1 MIQPDK
7 LTGYFWASF
16 WRQLDGY
23 VQIDLATVP
32 SGLQYATASDSTPRC
47 IVRSANKSSTSP
59 RLFSSRARAPSPQ
72 AWQRKIALNT
82 AQMETKSRPKDAHRG
97 IERRVRYSASVGLP
111 VDCAVGWPDSHTET
125 LFGRLAYITVL
136 SCHCTWRLP
145 RCTTHEWRG
154 GAVVGRRTCDQD
166 VARSIPGR
174 TRLRTDSGQVV
185 HTQLPRRR
193 HSSLAY
199 KTGYPCT
206 RGSWVHMTHEWRGGA
221 MVGRRTCDQDVARS
235 ILGWD
240 AATYT
245 RRLWAS
251 CSHPCASIDADSLR

>member
-97 IERRVRYSASVGLP
+97 IERRVRYSASVGRP

-125 LFGRLAYITVL
+125 FFGRLAYITVL
-136 SCHCTWRLP
+136 SCHCTWFLGAYDTWVAWWRNGRTSDLWSRRREFDPRPGRSYVYTTTLGKLFTPMCLDRRRQSSLVAKPRLP
-145 RCTTHEWRG
+145 LPLPLH
-154 GAVVGRRTCDQD
+154 
-166 VARSIPGR
+166 VARLYRPLLYSSTAAP
-174 TRLRTDSGQVV
+174 
-185 HTQLPRRR
+185 LPACR
-193 HSSLAY
+193 HCHCQYLLSSFL
-199 KTGYPCT
+199 P
-206 RGSWVHMTHEWRGGA
+206 SFLS
-221 MVGRRTCDQDVARS
+221 S
-235 ILGWD
+235 ILF
-240 AATYT
+240 
-245 RRLWAS
+245 L
-251 CSHPCASIDADSLR
+251 CASGV